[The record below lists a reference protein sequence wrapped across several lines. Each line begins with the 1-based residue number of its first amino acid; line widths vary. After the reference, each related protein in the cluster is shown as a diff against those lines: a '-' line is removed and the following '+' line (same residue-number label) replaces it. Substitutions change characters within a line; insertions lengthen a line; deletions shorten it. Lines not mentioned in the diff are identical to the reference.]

1 MLRFESLSPDPGND
15 WVGRA
20 LSEEIAGQLEGTR
33 HNAIIPFPA
42 LRQLNVAWGTREI
55 ASPGVSTERT
65 AAIVAGANRILTGY
79 YTVRDNQLTV
89 TAVEEDLDKRKTIAS
104 VTVGGALDN
113 LLHQTDQIAHDIDE
127 EAHPSPTGSARA
139 LRSYTLG
146 LESSTEDAARLY
158 NEAIRLDPDF
168 GKPYVQLATLA
179 LAGGNT
185 TEFNQIFAAAR
196 QRSGISPVD
205 RAFLNLLD
213 ARQHASLSTRI
224 DALGALV
231 RLMPADP
238 FRLEELG
245 SAELEAGRYT
255 EAADH
260 YRRLGMMLPASTEPL
275 NMLGYALM
283 YAGDEP
289 GATKTFETYQRSAPN
304 DANATD
310 SRGDAA
316 FFFGHFAEAQR
327 FYLQAHQQ
335 NPALGE
341 GSELLKAAWAR
352 LMQNDPERRPGSSGA
367 IPTRT
372 EQGERSASLPS
383 RGPGAPVDRRRLRG
397 GDARYTLPPGK
408 CSHNSSRG
416 GGPTGVVAI
425 LRSRRPGA
433 RPKLRT
439 RAGDCG
445 SGEEQPSSNC
455 AD

>member
-1 MLRFESLSPDPGND
+1 MDD
-15 WVGRA
+15 
-20 LSEEIAGQLEGTR
+20 
-33 HNAIIPFPA
+33 
-42 LRQLNVAWGTREI
+42 
-55 ASPGVSTERT
+55 
-65 AAIVAGANRILTGY
+65 
-79 YTVRDNQLTV
+79 
-89 TAVEEDLDKRKTIAS
+89 
-104 VTVGGALDN
+104 

-146 LESSTEDAARLY
+146 LESSPEDAARLY

-352 LMQNDPERRPGSSGA
+352 LMQNDPRGAREVVAQYQQERNKVNDPLASLRAAQVLRLTGAGSEAVTLVTPYLQASAPTIRAAAAAQLAWWRFFDHAGPAPDQSSALAQVIAAVAKNDLQAIVPISRKLAESASPGEWWTRILYARVLAGTGQTQEA
-367 IPTRT
+367 ARYLRFNPIPQPTRGLNLD
-372 EQGERSASLPS
+372 ESWYPWLLSQRKS
-383 RGPGAPVDRRRLRG
+383 
-397 GDARYTLPPGK
+397 
-408 CSHNSSRG
+408 
-416 GGPTGVVAI
+416 
-425 LRSRRPGA
+425 
-433 RPKLRT
+433 
-439 RAGDCG
+439 
-445 SGEEQPSSNC
+445 
-455 AD
+455 